1 MRPQARLGVDMH
13 TCTVPP
19 AFQSPLLPPCSPNVH
34 VNSIPAARSIIDM
47 TMSGPV
53 GPTPPAAHFFPKGS
67 FTVQINMMMPLR
79 VGDTCLFGGPLSMG
93 SPNVQT
99 GG

>member
-34 VNSIPAARSIIDM
+34 VNCIPAARSIIDM
-47 TMSGPV
+47 TMSGP
-53 GPTPPAAHFFPKGS
+53 
-67 FTVQINMMMPLR
+67 
-79 VGDTCLFGGPLSMG
+79 
-93 SPNVQT
+93 
-99 GG
+99 